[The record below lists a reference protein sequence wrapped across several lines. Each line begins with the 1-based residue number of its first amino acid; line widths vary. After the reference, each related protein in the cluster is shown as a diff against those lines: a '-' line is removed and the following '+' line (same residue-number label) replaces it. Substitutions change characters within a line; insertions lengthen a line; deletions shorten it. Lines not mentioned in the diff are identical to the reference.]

1 MKKSALLII
10 LTFVLIL
17 TGCGKEKQVSCS
29 MSKEFE
35 VGYKLEAKVSGN
47 LKDGNIESAK
57 LKMTMTFDDEK
68 LAQSSYENLQK
79 EYIDDTNKVDIN
91 IKGKVI
97 TVTED
102 IEQSGVIAKQD
113 FINAYQ
119 EDGYTCE

>member
-1 MKKSALLII
+1 MRKSALLII

-17 TGCGKEKQVSCS
+17 TGCGKKKMVTCS

-35 VGYKLEAKVSGN
+35 VGYKLEAKVSGE
-47 LKDGNIESAK
+47 LKDGNVEGAK

-79 EYIDDTNKVDIN
+79 EYMDETDKVDIN

-97 TVTED
+97 TITED
-102 IEQSGVIAKQD
+102 MEQIEAVAKQD
-113 FINAYQ
+113 FIDVYQ